1 MNMHIE
7 LFIKAL
13 SLGFLMA
20 APVGPIAILC
30 IRRTLA
36 HGFLAGLVS
45 GFGAAT
51 ADAFYCLI
59 AALGLTFVST
69 FLIEQQFYVT
79 LLGTCFLVY
88 LGIKTYRT
96 PPAQTAAHIH
106 GRGWF
111 GAYFSTLAL
120 TLSNP
125 MTLFAFTALFASFGI
140 AELESNVTNTL
151 LIVTGV
157 FLGSS
162 LWWFILT
169 NLVSLFR
176 SKINAYTLGMIN
188 KVSGIIIV
196 VFALV
201 ILISLRHRI
210 IILPS

>member
-7 LFIKAL
+7 LFLKAV
-13 SLGFLMA
+13 SFGFLMA
-20 APVGPIAILC
+20 LPVGPIAILC
-30 IRRTLA
+30 IRRTIA
-36 HGFLAGLVS
+36 HGFLAGLIS
-45 GFGAAT
+45 GIGAAT

-59 AALGLTFVST
+59 ATLGLTFIST

-79 LLGTCFLVY
+79 LLGTCFLIY
-88 LGIKTYRT
+88 LGIKIYLT
-96 PPAQTAAHIH
+96 PPAQTAAHIQ
-106 GRGWF
+106 GRGWL

-125 MTLFAFTALFASFGI
+125 MTLLAFTALFASFGF
-140 AELESNVTNTL
+140 ADLESNVINTL

-157 FLGSS
+157 FLGST
-162 LWWFILT
+162 LWWFLLT

-176 SKINAYTLGMIN
+176 SKINAYTLGLIN
-188 KVSGIIIV
+188 KISGIIIV

>member
-1 MNMHIE
+1 
-7 LFIKAL
+7 
-13 SLGFLMA
+13 MA
-20 APVGPIAILC
+20 APVGPIAIVC

-36 HGFLAGLVS
+36 HGLLIGLVS
-45 GFGAAT
+45 GLGAAT
-51 ADAFYCLI
+51 ADAIYCLI

-79 LLGTCFLVY
+79 LLGACFLVY

-96 PPAQTAAHIH
+96 PPATTSTHVH
-106 GRGWF
+106 GKGWIGTF
-111 GAYFSTLAL
+111 FSTLLL

-140 AELESNVTNTL
+140 ADEQGDLSSAFLV
-151 LIVTGV
+151 VTGV
-157 FLGSS
+157 FLGSA
-162 LWWFILT
+162 LWWLILT
-169 NLVSLFR
+169 NLVALFR
-176 SKINAYTLGMIN
+176 SKINAYTLGLIN
-188 KVSGIIIV
+188 KVSGIVIV